1 MSSTES
7 AGRERGTRVM
17 IADDDVLLRAGLAS
31 LLTDAGFTVV
41 DQFGDAETLL
51 EAALEEQP
59 ELLVIDIRMP
69 PTHTLEGLRA
79 AQSIRQAIPS
89 VGIMVLSSYVEV
101 EHAITLLAGGSGI
114 GYLLKHRVSAV
125 EDFVLALDRVA
136 AGESVIDPQLVQELL
151 IARRAVDPLAE
162 LTSRERDVL
171 SLMAQGRSNFGI
183 GQALHVSEGTVEKH
197 VHHVLQ
203 KLGFA
208 DGDQTDHRRVLAV
221 IAFLDRA

>member
-1 MSSTES
+1 MSSSES
-7 AGRERGTRVM
+7 AGRGRGTRVI

-31 LLTDAGFTVV
+31 LLTSAGFEVV
-41 DQFGDAETLL
+41 EQFGDAESLL
-51 EAALEEQP
+51 EAAIEHGP
-59 ELLVIDIRMP
+59 ELLIIDIRMP
-69 PTHTLEGLRA
+69 PTHTLEGLRVA
-79 AQSIRQAIPS
+79 QAIRRALPS

-101 EHAITLLAGGSGI
+101 DHAITLLTGGSGI
-114 GYLLKHRVSAV
+114 GYLLKQRVSDV
-125 EDFVLALDRVA
+125 DEFVLALERVA

-151 IARRAVDPLAE
+151 IARRTVDPLLE

-171 SLMAQGRSNFGI
+171 SLMAQGRSNLGI

-208 DGDQTDHRRVLAV
+208 DGEQTDHRRVLAV
-221 IAFLDRA
+221 IAFLERA